1 MSKIRIITYLCI
13 QASSVWN
20 LCLSLNALLPE
31 PGVSNTLFCT
41 LFLCMEPNANCMQP
55 QMVCLQ
61 YAAETRK
68 WGGIPY
74 LRLDL
79 CWLFCCQLRYW
90 LKRRSSSAS
99 VRVTQRFGDVSIKL
113 DLHLPSNSHIFY
125 TIITTDDQ
133 INLGTLIECFTD
145 CLCNEKKTLIIS
157 ISMHVLNSI

>member
-1 MSKIRIITYLCI
+1 MYPSFFVLKPMFESQC
-13 QASSVWN
+13 
-20 LCLSLNALLPE
+20 SLTWTRRFKHTILYFISLY
-31 PGVSNTLFCT
+31 GT
-41 LFLCMEPNANCMQP
+41 NANCMQP

-145 CLCNEKKTLIIS
+145 CLCNEKKNPS
-157 ISMHVLNSI
+157 

>member
-13 QASSVWN
+13 QAFSVWN
-20 LCLSLNALLPE
+20 LCLSLNAQCSL
-31 PGVSNTLFCT
+31 TWTRRFKY
-41 LFLCMEPNANCMQP
+41 MQR

-145 CLCNEKKTLIIS
+145 CLCNEKKNPHNIDINACIKYYLTSNI
-157 ISMHVLNSI
+157 V